1 MSFSELGLDGWVLD
15 QVRAVG
21 FKAPTDIQYHCIP
34 PILEGRDCLG
44 CSKTGSGK
52 TAAFALPILQ
62 RLSEDPFG
70 IFAVVLTPTREL
82 AFQIGEQ
89 FRAFG
94 KPVNLRDVVVVGGMD
109 MMKQS
114 LALAQHPHVV
124 IATPGRLA
132 DHIKS
137 TDTFSLKKI
146 KFIVL
151 DEADR
156 LLEPSFQDDLSVIFD
171 VLPQQRQTL
180 LFSATLTESLE
191 NLKKLTTKPFF
202 WESKDE
208 TATVEM
214 LDQRYILIPHQVK
227 DSYLI
232 KLLNILHNEEE
243 KTAIFFTHSCR
254 DCQIYSML
262 FKHLEFPCVAL
273 HSLMSQSERLA
284 ALAKFKSN
292 KVKILVATD
301 VASRGLDIPAV
312 EVVVNVNVPAA
323 PKDYLHRV
331 GRTARAGRGGLS
343 VTMVTQYDVLR
354 LKNIESYTKVTM
366 GEYPIAESDV
376 LKILN
381 PVSVARRQMDL
392 VCKSSMGCCFVPFI
406 IRFCTC

>member
-146 KFIVL
+146 KFIV
-151 DEADR
+151 
-156 LLEPSFQDDLSVIFD
+156 S
-171 VLPQQRQTL
+171 
-180 LFSATLTESLE
+180 
-191 NLKKLTTKPFF
+191 
-202 WESKDE
+202 
-208 TATVEM
+208 
-214 LDQRYILIPHQVK
+214 
-227 DSYLI
+227 
-232 KLLNILHNEEE
+232 
-243 KTAIFFTHSCR
+243 
-254 DCQIYSML
+254 
-262 FKHLEFPCVAL
+262 
-273 HSLMSQSERLA
+273 
-284 ALAKFKSN
+284 
-292 KVKILVATD
+292 
-301 VASRGLDIPAV
+301 
-312 EVVVNVNVPAA
+312 
-323 PKDYLHRV
+323 
-331 GRTARAGRGGLS
+331 
-343 VTMVTQYDVLR
+343 
-354 LKNIESYTKVTM
+354 
-366 GEYPIAESDV
+366 
-376 LKILN
+376 
-381 PVSVARRQMDL
+381 
-392 VCKSSMGCCFVPFI
+392 
-406 IRFCTC
+406 